1 VSQGT
6 ILHLF
11 HWDKKFSLPFRD
23 LIHEHFPDGR
33 HKFVIYGSV
42 DPGALPVSA
51 DTVIYRRLLKNF
63 SALSKAMHR
72 AEKIILHGMFDS
84 HLFYTLALQPWL
96 IKKCCWVIWGG
107 DLYFHEADQKSRD
120 WKRFELLRQFV
131 IKRLPLITT
140 TVPGDYLL
148 ARQWYGTKARY
159 IQNIMYT
166 SHISRRVLPCDDVE
180 KDILVIQIG
189 NSADPSNNHKEII
202 DKLSAL
208 RADNFV
214 VYAPLS
220 YGNKSYSDEIIAYG
234 LSKLGD
240 RFTPM
245 TTFMPFEEYNE
256 YLRRIDI
263 VIFNHR
269 RQQAMGNTIALLS
282 LGKMVWLR
290 SDVTPWNYLIDIGL
304 NIYDS
309 KSQLRLY
316 RMPQDKKQENIEL
329 CKQVFSE
336 EALLSA
342 WKRIFNEPLLG

>member
-1 VSQGT
+1 
-6 ILHLF
+6 
-11 HWDKKFSLPFRD
+11 
-23 LIHEHFPDGR
+23 
-33 HKFVIYGSV
+33 
-42 DPGALPVSA
+42 
-51 DTVIYRRLLKNF
+51 
-63 SALSKAMHR
+63 
-72 AEKIILHGMFDS
+72 
-84 HLFYTLALQPWL
+84 
-96 IKKCCWVIWGG
+96 
-107 DLYFHEADQKSRD
+107 LYFHEADQKSRD

-309 KSQLRLY
+309 KSQFRLY
-316 RMPQDKKQENIEL
+316 RMPQDKKQENIAL
-329 CKQVFSE
+329 CKQVFSDD
-336 EALLSA
+336 ALLSA